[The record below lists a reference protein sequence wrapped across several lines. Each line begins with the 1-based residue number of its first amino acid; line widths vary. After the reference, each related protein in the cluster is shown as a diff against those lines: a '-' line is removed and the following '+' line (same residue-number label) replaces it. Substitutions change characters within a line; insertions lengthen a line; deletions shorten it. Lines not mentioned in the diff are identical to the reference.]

1 MPSVVNSSPLIFSP
15 LFLFFS
21 CAIAYLSQCDM
32 QTSFPGL
39 FGLLSTHLRLCN
51 SSWSTFA
58 HFKLSKNIKTC
69 HLQRVLEYGL
79 LYKEFSF
86 AVNE

>member
-21 CAIAYLSQCDM
+21 CAISDLSQCDM

-39 FGLLSTHLRLCN
+39 FGLFPTHLRL
-51 SSWSTFA
+51 FEIL
-58 HFKLSKNIKTC
+58 HGVPLLILSYLKI
-69 HLQRVLEYGL
+69 
-79 LYKEFSF
+79 
-86 AVNE
+86 